1 VTRSR
6 EEDRRARQGDEPLAG
21 SLDWARLIGCVT
33 AAEALEELA
42 RWLGPETRE
51 LILETSGSDAENVAS
66 WRATSPLPD
75 GRRRQRTLTVTGE
88 PVWQLRV
95 TGSAAQPS
103 AERIA
108 RAGTALEAWREAQLE
123 LGRAETRLA
132 ARTQELSLIQSL
144 GRMAAEAQTPSELF
158 LATINTLQQ
167 GEELDLALVGHD
179 LDGAPELSAFLS
191 RPFAGPCLEKI
202 AARAGLLLGWAPE
215 VLPEPKQ
222 LHLDTFDEARGRRGE
237 FLEEELVVLPILR
250 QERNVA
256 CVMVLPARRPAE
268 GGLRLLFSAANQ
280 LSLHLD
286 RILSVREAEADR
298 FRSILDSMPQAVV
311 LADRHLRVVQHNRS
325 AATMFETLG
334 LPLGGSLEETLE
346 RLNLVGLVDQVR
358 QARAPLADG
367 EVRTD
372 GDRVL
377 SVTVSPS
384 PGAGLVIVLTDV
396 TEHRRMQEHLAHSDK
411 MSSLGQMISGVAHEL
426 NNPLTSVLGYAQL
439 LGASSPDER
448 TADRARVLQ
457 REAQRC
463 QKIVSNLLSFAR
475 KRAPERKPLSLN
487 EIVQS
492 VLSLIGYQ
500 LRVDGIQVRTELSSE
515 IPALHGDPHEL
526 QQVLV
531 NLLTNAQQAIR
542 QAGEGGEIVLRTLPT
557 EHDSVVLE
565 VEDNGPGIPESI
577 RTKIFDPF
585 FTTKPD
591 GKGTGLGLTLV
602 YGIVESHGGTIE
614 IQPVPG
620 GGARFRIGFP
630 TAPPDEAGVA
640 SVPSDTTPLPERA
653 GRVLVVDDEEPLAR
667 LICDALNEDGHEAVF
682 VGDGREA
689 LTLLGEE
696 EFDLVISDIK
706 MPGMGGERLVKEIE
720 RDQPDV
726 LQRLLLITGDT
737 MGAESEQLIS
747 RTRLEVLRKP
757 FDLAD
762 LRQRVQTR
770 LTTSRR

>member
-1 VTRSR
+1 M
-6 EEDRRARQGDEPLAG
+6 Q
-21 SLDWARLIGCVT
+21 
-33 AAEALEELA
+33 
-42 RWLGPETRE
+42 E
-51 LILETSGSDAENVAS
+51 LILESGAPEAERVAS
-66 WRATSPLPD
+66 WQAPSPSPQG
-75 GRRRQRTLTVTGE
+75 GRRHCQLTVNGE
-88 PVWQLRV
+88 PVWQLCV
-95 TGSAAQPS
+95 SGSAGRPS
-103 AERIA
+103 DERIH

-123 LGRAETRLA
+123 LDRAETRLA

-167 GEELDLALVGHD
+167 GEELDLALVGHE
-179 LDGAPELSAFLS
+179 LDGSPELSAFLS
-191 RPFAGPCLEKI
+191 RPFAGPCLQKI
-202 AARAGLLLGWAPE
+202 AARAGLLLGWAPDA
-215 VLPEPKQ
+215 LPEPNQ

-250 QERNVA
+250 QESNVA

-325 AATMFETLG
+325 AGTMFETLG

-346 RLNLVGLVDQVR
+346 RLNLLGLVDQVR
-358 QARAPLADG
+358 LARAPLADG

-384 PGAGLVIVLTDV
+384 RGPAGDTGLVIVLTDV

-411 MSSLGQMISGVAHEL
+411 MSSLGQMISGVTHEL
-426 NNPLTSVLGYAQL
+426 NNPLTSILGYAQL
-439 LGASSPDER
+439 LGATSPDER
-448 TADRARVLQ
+448 TAERAKVLQ

-463 QKIVSNLLSFAR
+463 QKIVANLLSFAR

-487 EIVQS
+487 EVAQS
-492 VLSLIGYQ
+492 VLSLMGYQ
-500 LRVDGIQVRTELSSE
+500 LRVDGIQVRTELSPL
-515 IPALHGDPHEL
+515 IPALRGDPHEL

-542 QAGEGGEIVLRTLPT
+542 EAGEGGEIILRTLPT

-565 VEDNGPGIPESI
+565 IEDSGPGIPESI

-585 FTTKPD
+585 FTTKAE
-591 GKGTGLGLTLV
+591 GKGTGLGLALV

-614 IQPVPG
+614 IPPVPG
-620 GGARFRIGFP
+620 GGARFRINFP
-630 TAPPDEAGVA
+630 TTPRDESGVTG
-640 SVPSDTTPLPERA
+640 VPGDPVPLPVRA
-653 GRVLVVDDEEPLAR
+653 GRVLIVDDEEPLAR
-667 LICDALNEDGHEAVF
+667 LICDALSEDGHEAVF

-689 LTLLGEE
+689 LTLLAEE

-720 RDQPDV
+720 RDHPDV
-726 LQRLLLITGDT
+726 LRRLLLITGDT
-737 MGAESEQLIS
+737 MGADSEQLIS

-762 LRQRVQTR
+762 LRQRVQSR
-770 LTTSRR
+770 LTADRR